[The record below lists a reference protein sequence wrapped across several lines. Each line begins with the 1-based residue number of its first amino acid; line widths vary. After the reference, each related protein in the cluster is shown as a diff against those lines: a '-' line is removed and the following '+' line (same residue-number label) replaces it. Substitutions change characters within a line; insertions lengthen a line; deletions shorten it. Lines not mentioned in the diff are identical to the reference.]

1 MTTLVG
7 RLLPVPAKLNLITQ
21 VSQYKSTLDINSW
34 HASHCTYV
42 SSGYKVNSESQALWH
57 MFV

>member
-21 VSQYKSTLDINSW
+21 VSIQYKSTLDLTLW

-42 SSGYKVNSESQALWH
+42 SSGYVVSSERQTRL
-57 MFV
+57 